1 MKENNYIVRKKA
13 VMKLWAWLAKK
24 KTYDYIHTGQKT
36 QKR

>member
-24 KTYDYIHTGQKT
+24 KK
-36 QKR
+36 